1 MPAAKEEY
9 ALEIIDQK
17 KRLRAEC
24 QQKIQRLSLAEVN
37 RKSARITTAVWALLE
52 TSPCRMI
59 GAYFSFGKEVG
70 TEALIRRLLAA
81 GYQVALPVVSRQ
93 QSRKE
98 MDFRLVEQVEAL
110 VPGVFGILEPQ
121 QGKVVFP
128 EELEIMLLPGLAF
141 SRTGE
146 RLGRGGGYYD
156 RYLAKLPPEVLKI
169 GLAFSEQ
176 IVQTIPIAEHDLKV
190 DMVITE
196 EEVIPCRAG

>member
-1 MPAAKEEY
+1 M
-9 ALEIIDQK
+9 EINDE
-17 KRLRAEC
+17 KRQLRAEC
-24 QQKIQRLSLAEVN
+24 HQKIQRLSMEEVN
-37 RKSARITTAVWALLE
+37 GKSARITTAVCALLE
-52 TSPCRMI
+52 TGSYRTI
-59 GAYFSFGKEVG
+59 GAYSSFGKEVG

-81 GYQVALPVVSRQ
+81 GHQVALPVVSRQ
-93 QSRKE
+93 PSLKK

-176 IVQTIPIAEHDLKV
+176 IAEALPTEEHDLKV

-196 EEVIPCRAG
+196 KEVIYCRAG